1 MAAVTN
7 RELPSPI
14 RQQLRARG
22 FRSTRRGED
31 APGVVRLSVLTPRS
45 APTDEPADLERDH
58 ASEEEWDIP
67 EQVPERRNINQTD
80 AQVWAEL
87 RDRHQWLGNLTEW
100 FESWR
105 YNCAP
110 PSSRRYANRRD
121 YSSLE
126 SI

>member
-1 MAAVTN
+1 MLLGVDSRLRKLSFCTVHACTDSSNKALRESRLCISIAV
-7 RELPSPI
+7 R
-14 RQQLRARG
+14 RA
-22 FRSTRRGED
+22 
-31 APGVVRLSVLTPRS
+31 
-45 APTDEPADLERDH
+45 
-58 ASEEEWDIP
+58 
-67 EQVPERRNINQTD
+67 NINQTD